1 MNHYVPK
8 DITRYYA
15 EAIWPKNRH
24 YYDWRHE
31 LEQEDYNNREPE
43 HELWGAC
50 LAQGIQGASS
60 GNKEDFR
67 WIISDEESEIG
78 SFLWLCS
85 LFNLNY
91 KFIRK
96 LALSGKKVPVY
107 LNFKPSKV
115 KKFYT

>member
-8 DITRYYA
+8 DISRYYA
-15 EAIWPKNRH
+15 DVIRPKNRI

-50 LAQGIQGASS
+50 LAQGIQGASA

-67 WIISDEESEIG
+67 WIISEEELEIG
-78 SFLWLCS
+78 SFRWLCN

-91 KFIRK
+91 SFIRN
-96 LALSGKKVPVY
+96 LALSGKKVSVY
-107 LNFKPSKV
+107 LNFKPNKV
-115 KKFYT
+115 KKFYA